1 MNEWS
6 FKLKVSSSYSASA
19 IINNIIITFL
29 ILSIINLI
37 KQISLKIIKSN
48 TEHLL
53 PVASFSLKTSSESK
67 QNGTTTYPQWY
78 FISNIAQIKC
88 HNTKST
94 FSALSMWNFKSHQ
107 RARENLPVQ
116 NKRTFQFFASFVT
129 FTASEKNGYGPAK
142 LTLAKG
148 NDFLIPMGSVISL
161 FKREPH
167 FHKED

>member
-19 IINNIIITFL
+19 IINNIIITFNNKL
-29 ILSIINLI
+29 D
-37 KQISLKIIKSN
+37 KTISLKIIKSN

>member
-19 IINNIIITFL
+19 IINNIIITFNNKL
-29 ILSIINLI
+29 D
-37 KQISLKIIKSN
+37 KTISLKIIKSN

-94 FSALSMWNFKSHQ
+94 FSALSVWNFKSHQ

-142 LTLAKG
+142 LTSAKG